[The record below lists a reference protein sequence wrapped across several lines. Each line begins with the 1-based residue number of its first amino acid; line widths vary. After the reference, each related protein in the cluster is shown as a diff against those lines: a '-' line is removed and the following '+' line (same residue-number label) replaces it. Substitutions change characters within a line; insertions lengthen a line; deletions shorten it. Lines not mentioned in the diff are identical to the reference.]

1 MNNLILFPGWIRLS
15 DGLWHG
21 CKKYRHIG
29 EVKEAISAKDW
40 ARVYQRDLRRY
51 LRGELEPARIPSGN
65 AA

>member
-29 EVKEAISAKDW
+29 EVKESISAKDW
-40 ARVYQRDLRRY
+40 ARVYQQDLRRF
-51 LRGELEPARIPSGN
+51 LRGELDALGRPSGS